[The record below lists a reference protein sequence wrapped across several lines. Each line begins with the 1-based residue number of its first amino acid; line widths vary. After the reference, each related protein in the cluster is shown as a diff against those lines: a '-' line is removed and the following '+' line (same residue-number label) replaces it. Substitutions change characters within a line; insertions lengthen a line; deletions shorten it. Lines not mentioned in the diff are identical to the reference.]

1 VVELNRAVAMA
12 KGPELRLLA
21 VEAIVREGGLA
32 HYVDLHSTRPD
43 FLKRLGRRDE
53 ASSAY
58 RAALGLAKNAREV
71 SSLQSRLEGLTRS

>member
-1 VVELNRAVAMA
+1 MVELNRAVAMA

-43 FLKRLGRRDE
+43 FLKRRDE